1 MEGYMSFLESPQLA
15 LLERFLD
22 VASMRQTLV
31 TTNLANIDTPGYH
44 TRDIDFRG
52 ELRRAMEGDAP
63 GMTSP
68 FVLPVRGL
76 MERPDGNNVS
86 ADREA
91 MLLAEV
97 QLQFKAATAVIR
109 AEFAR
114 LSTAIREGQ

>member
-1 MEGYMSFLESPQLA
+1 MSWINSSQLA

-22 VASMRQTLV
+22 VTSMRQTLV

-44 TRDIDFRG
+44 TRDVDFRG
-52 ELRRAMEGDAP
+52 ELRRAMEGESPAL
-63 GMTSP
+63 TSP
-68 FVLPVRGL
+68 FVMPVRGL

-86 ADREA
+86 PDREA

>member
-1 MEGYMSFLESPQLA
+1 MSWLDSPQLA

-22 VASMRQTLV
+22 VTSMRQALV

-44 TRDIDFRG
+44 ARDIDFRG
-52 ELRRAMEGDAP
+52 ELRRAMQGEAP
-63 GMTSP
+63 GLTDP
-68 FVLPVRGL
+68 FVMQVRSL

-86 ADREA
+86 PDREA

-109 AEFAR
+109 AEFAQ

>member
-1 MEGYMSFLESPQLA
+1 MEGYMSFLDSPQLA

>member
-1 MEGYMSFLESPQLA
+1 MSFLDSPQLA

>member
-1 MEGYMSFLESPQLA
+1 MSWLDSSQL
-15 LLERFLD
+15 LVLERYLD
-22 VASMRQTLV
+22 VTSMRQTLV

-52 ELRRAMEGDAP
+52 ELRRAMAGETQGA
-63 GMTSP
+63 TSP
-68 FVLPVRGL
+68 FVLPVQGL

-86 ADREA
+86 PDREA